1 MFSERVYRYLLVVYP
16 REHRRECGDLMIQ
29 LFRDRMS
36 CDGNGFR
43 GPIVWIQMIFDLV
56 GAAFKEHKEGADMR
70 KLTSVGIALAVLLV
84 AGGIGIGTLLAQ
96 SKGEVVLSVLELPVL
111 EVVDTKTFS
120 GSGSDGVA
128 EAMKQA
134 VEDGSIG
141 QEAADEIVQA
151 FEEGDGLD
159 EGWRYEFGAD
169 GVAEAMQQAVE
180 EGKISQATADDIVRL
195 VDERHKG
202 GPASLSGKVFVLQD
216 EDVKTFSRT
225 GPDGVAG
232 AMRQAVEEGDISQ
245 AKADEIVRSFTE
257 GGSANVWQYDGG
269 ADGVAEAV
277 RQAVEEG
284 KISQA
289 TADLIL
295 RSFDSRNAGS

>member
-1 MFSERVYRYLLVVYP
+1 
-16 REHRRECGDLMIQ
+16 
-29 LFRDRMS
+29 
-36 CDGNGFR
+36 
-43 GPIVWIQMIFDLV
+43 
-56 GAAFKEHKEGADMR
+56 MR

-96 SKGEVVLSVLELPVL
+96 SKGEVVLSVL

-295 RSFDSRNAGS
+295 RSFDSRNSGS

>member
-96 SKGEVVLSVLELPVL
+96 SKGEVVLSVLE
-111 EVVDTKTFS
+111 VVDTKTFS

-128 EAMKQA
+128 EAMK
-134 VEDGSIG
+134 
-141 QEAADEIVQA
+141 
-151 FEEGDGLD
+151 
-159 EGWRYEFGAD
+159 
-169 GVAEAMQQAVE
+169 QAVE

-277 RQAVEEG
+277 RQVVEEG

-295 RSFDSRNAGS
+295 RSFDSRNSGS